1 MTYSNF
7 GGIVEVD
14 LQRKVS
20 REMPRFHAVTL
31 SYRAEL
37 QLGRPGVR
45 CNQTRLALL

>member
-1 MTYSNF
+1 MTYSIS
-7 GGIVEVD
+7 GGIVDDD

-20 REMPRFHAVTL
+20 REMPRFHVVTL

-45 CNQTRLALL
+45 CNQTGLAPL